1 MSGFRGTGYHDWR
14 TAYNPSDDYDEDAVL
29 ENIKES
35 VEDDNPEWTEEQ
47 VKKEV
52 KRRFYEEY

>member
-1 MSGFRGTGYHDWR
+1 MSDLAPGYEDWR
-14 TAYNPSDDYDEDAVL
+14 TAYNPADDYDEDAVL

-47 VKKEV
+47 VAKEV
-52 KRRFYEEY
+52 KRRFYEYGE